1 MKKEKEVNVTEEIK
15 EAEEADFF
23 EEIDQEAE
31 QEQKKA
37 KKKGSKKK
45 KVAIIVGTVAGC
57 VVAGLIGVGV
67 MKATQK
73 KKAAGLNVIDG
84 NDQTTEEEKIEE
96 QTTDIPEAFR
106 DDTTDELM
114 NAAKML

>member
-1 MKKEKEVNVTEEIK
+1 MKKEKEVNVTEETK

-31 QEQKKA
+31 EEQKKA

-84 NDQTTEEEKIEE
+84 SESTTEEEKIEE
-96 QTTDIPEAFR
+96 QKSDIPENLSN
-106 DDTTDELM
+106 DTTDELM
-114 NAAKML
+114 RAANML

>member
-1 MKKEKEVNVTEEIK
+1 MKKEKEVNVTEETK
-15 EAEEADFF
+15 EAEADFF

-31 QEQKKA
+31 EEQKKA

-84 NDQTTEEEKIEE
+84 SESTTEEEKIEE
-96 QTTDIPEAFR
+96 KADDIPEAFR

>member
-1 MKKEKEVNVTEEIK
+1 MKKEKEVNVTE
-15 EAEEADFF
+15 AEETKEESDFF
-23 EEIDQEAE
+23 EEVDQEAE

-45 KVAIIVGTVAGC
+45 VAIIIGTVAGC
-57 VVAGLIGVGV
+57 IAAGLIGVGV

-84 NDQTTEEEKIEE
+84 NDQTTEENKIEE
-96 QTTDIPEAFR
+96 QTTTDIPEAFQ
-106 DDTTDELM
+106 DETTNDLM